1 MLAVVVLTTVPYWQ
15 EIYDYVVPVYYKN
28 CKNVTIKY
36 GTVEEGFKSVSS
48 SIIVEKLTVQE
59 GQDGEEEVC
68 EALKLGYVQ
77 KRTIKREPTTEIVSY
92 RVKPS
97 VYELQ
102 DYTEDEDDEETS
114 GAICRDGIR
123 SYSVGRGTCSHHG
136 GVAQWL

>member
-1 MLAVVVLTTVPYWQ
+1 MAVVVLATVPYWQ
-15 EIYDYVVPVYYKN
+15 EIYDYVAPVYYKN

-59 GQDGEEEVC
+59 GQDE
-68 EALKLGYVQ
+68 Q
-77 KRTIKREPTTEIVSY
+77 KRTVKREPTTEIVSY

-123 SYSVGRGTCSHHG
+123 SYSSGRGTCSHHG
-136 GVAQWL
+136 GVAQ